1 MIARKLLQSL
11 AVLLLVTAPVVGW
24 AHEGEDHSQDE
35 AKASAKSSA
44 AAATTS
50 GRFTAQGG
58 ALELVA
64 AAQGHNLTVW
74 IDQWADNLPVTNA
87 RVNVTVDGRSIE
99 ARPINGTYI
108 LDTPTLDMPGSHRL
122 SFVVSRG
129 DATQTMAGV
138 LNVAAAASAAEEE
151 GGAVPW
157 RMILLILLAAGVV
170 AGAALLWRSRHR
182 GPAVALV
189 LTGLLVSPSP
199 ISAHEGEEHSE
210 DNATAPAATNVTA
223 GAGVGATRT
232 ADGAI
237 VALKPLQRIIDLRTD
252 VVAAG
257 QASPTIELT
266 GRIIADPQSGGLVQS
281 TTAGRIV
288 AAGGLPLIGQRVRA
302 GQALATIEPTL
313 QAIDEADISRELADL
328 DQQIALAANRAAR
341 VRRLEGLVPR
351 REIEEAQI
359 TLAGLRSRR
368 AGLGRAR
375 SARET
380 LVAPISGIVSAVPVR
395 VGQVVGAET
404 TLFEIIDPS
413 RLFVEANIFDR
424 RTISTGSRAIGRAGD
439 GTTFQLIFAG
449 SGLADRGSAG
459 QGQFRLVGA
468 PPGLRVGEPV
478 TVSVS
483 AGAPVAG
490 VVVPRASVLTG
501 ESGLASVFVKQGP
514 ESFVARPVRTAP
526 LDATRVVLLSGV
538 RVGER
543 VVTAGASLLA
553 QVR

>member
-1 MIARKLLQSL
+1 MIARSWL
-11 AVLLLVTAPVVGW
+11 APLALLLVLVAPGAM
-24 AHEGEDHSQDE
+24 AHEAEDHSATE
-35 AKASAKSSA
+35 PT
-44 AAATTS
+44 AAATTTASSTS
-50 GRFTAQGG
+50 GRMNAVGG
-58 ALELVA
+58 GLELVA
-64 AAQGHNLTVW
+64 AAQGEGLTIW
-74 IDQWADNLPVTNA
+74 LDQWVGNIPVTNA
-87 RVNVTVDGRSIE
+87 RINVTVDGRSTE
-99 ARPINGTYI
+99 ARAINGTYI
-108 LDTPTLDMPGSHRL
+108 LDAPSLDAPGNHRL
-122 SFVVSRG
+122 SFAIDRG
-129 DATQTMAGV
+129 GVKQTLTGT
-138 LNVAAAASAAEEE
+138 LNVAEAQAVAGSEGFPWRTFLLALLVAGVI
-151 GGAVPW
+151 GGAV
-157 RMILLILLAAGVV
+157 LF
-170 AGAALLWRSRHR
+170 WRSRR
-182 GPAVALV
+182 KGPAIALV
-189 LTGLLVSPSP
+189 LAAILIQPLSP
-199 ISAHEGEEHSE
+199 IMAHEGEDHSE
-210 DNATAPAATNVTA
+210 DKAPEAAAPTAGTQAA
-223 GAGVGATRT
+223 GAGGAAVRT

-252 VVAAG
+252 VAAAG
-257 QASPTIELT
+257 QASPTISLT

-281 TTAGRIV
+281 TTGGRII

-313 QAIDEADISRELADL
+313 QAIDEADIARELADL

-380 LVAPISGIVSAVPVR
+380 LVAPISGIVSAIPIR
-395 VGQVVGAET
+395 VGQVVAAET

-424 RTISTGSRAIGRAGD
+424 RSISYGSRAIGRVAD
-439 GTTFQLIFAG
+439 GTTFQLVFAG
-449 SGLADRGSAG
+449 AGLADRGSAG

-478 TVSVS
+478 TLEVS
-483 AGAPVAG
+483 AGAPVSG
-490 VVVPRASVLTG
+490 VVVPRAAVRTG
-501 ESGLASVFVKQGP
+501 ENGLASVFVKQGA

-543 VVTAGASLLA
+543 VVTAGASLLS

>member
-1 MIARKLLQSL
+1 MIARSWLVPL
-11 AVLLLVTAPVVGW
+11 ALLLLLAPLGAR
-24 AHEGEDHSQDE
+24 AHEGEDHSE
-35 AKASAKSSA
+35 AEASAEATTTVA
-44 AAATTS
+44 ATS
-50 GRFTAQGG
+50 GRMNAVGG
-58 ALELVA
+58 GLELVA
-64 AAQGHNLTVW
+64 AAQGKSLTVW
-74 IDQWADNLPVTNA
+74 LDQWAGTIPVTNA
-87 RVNVTVDGRSIE
+87 RVNVTIDGQSTE
-99 ARPINGTYI
+99 ARAVDGTYI
-108 LDTPTLDMPGSHRL
+108 LNAPSLDAPGNHRL
-122 SFVVSRG
+122 SFAIDRG
-129 DATQTMAGV
+129 GVKQTLIGT
-138 LNVAAAASAAEEE
+138 LTVADVPAMAAS
-151 GGAVPW
+151 GSDPW
-157 RMILLILLAAGVV
+157 RMALLALLAAGL
-170 AGAALLWRSRHR
+170 AGGAFLLWRSRQR

-189 LTGLLVSPSP
+189 LAALLIQPVSP
-199 ISAHEGEEHSE
+199 IMAHEGEDHSE
-210 DNATAPAATNVTA
+210 DAAPGSAPAA
-223 GAGVGATRT
+223 GAEAEGSGAPAVRT

-237 VALKPLQRIIDLRTD
+237 MALKPLQRIIALRTE
-252 VVAAG
+252 VAAAG
-257 QASPTIELT
+257 QASPTISLT

-281 TTAGRIV
+281 ATGGRIV

-313 QAIDEADISRELADL
+313 QAIDEADIARELADL

-395 VGQVVGAET
+395 VGQVVTAET

-424 RTISTGSRAIGRAGD
+424 RSISYGSRAIGRAAD
-439 GTTFQLIFAG
+439 GTTFQLVFAG
-449 SGLADRGSAG
+449 AGLADRGSAG

-478 TVSVS
+478 TIEVS
-483 AGAPVAG
+483 AGTPVQG
-490 VVVPRASVLTG
+490 VIVPRASVLTG

-514 ESFVARPVRTAP
+514 ESFIARPVRTAP

-543 VVTAGASLLA
+543 VVTAGASLLS

>member
-1 MIARKLLQSL
+1 MIARSWLVPL
-11 AVLLLVTAPVVGW
+11 ALLLLLAPLGAR
-24 AHEGEDHSQDE
+24 AHEGEDHSE
-35 AKASAKSSA
+35 AEASAEATTTVA
-44 AAATTS
+44 ATS
-50 GRFTAQGG
+50 GRMNAVGG
-58 ALELVA
+58 GLELVA
-64 AAQGHNLTVW
+64 AAQGKSLTVW
-74 IDQWADNLPVTNA
+74 LDQWAGTIPVTNA
-87 RVNVTVDGRSIE
+87 RVNVTIDGQSTE
-99 ARPINGTYI
+99 ARAVDGTYI
-108 LDTPTLDMPGSHRL
+108 LNAPSLDAPGNHRL
-122 SFVVSRG
+122 SFAIDRG
-129 DATQTMAGV
+129 GVKQTLIGT
-138 LNVAAAASAAEEE
+138 LTVADVPAMAAS
-151 GGAVPW
+151 GSDPW
-157 RMILLILLAAGVV
+157 RMALLALLAAGL
-170 AGAALLWRSRHR
+170 AGGAFLLWRSRQR

-189 LTGLLVSPSP
+189 LAALLIQPVSP
-199 ISAHEGEEHSE
+199 IMAHEGEDHSE
-210 DNATAPAATNVTA
+210 DAAPGSAPAAGAEAA
-223 GAGVGATRT
+223 GSGAPAVRT

-237 VALKPLQRIIDLRTD
+237 MALKPLQRIIALRTE
-252 VVAAG
+252 VAAAG
-257 QASPTIELT
+257 QASPTISLT

-281 TTAGRIV
+281 ATGGRIV

-313 QAIDEADISRELADL
+313 QAIDEADIARELADL

-395 VGQVVGAET
+395 VGQVVAAET

-424 RTISTGSRAIGRAGD
+424 RSISYGSRAIGRAAD
-439 GTTFQLIFAG
+439 GTTFQLVFAG
-449 SGLADRGSAG
+449 AGLADRGSAG

-478 TVSVS
+478 TIEVS
-483 AGAPVAG
+483 AGTPVQG
-490 VVVPRASVLTG
+490 VIVPRASVLTG

-514 ESFVARPVRTAP
+514 ESFIARPVRTAP

-543 VVTAGASLLA
+543 VVTAGASLLS

>member
-1 MIARKLLQSL
+1 MIARKLLMPLTAS
-11 AVLLLVTAPVVGW
+11 LLLAAPASAR
-24 AHEGEDHSQDE
+24 AHEGEDHSDE
-35 AKASAKSSA
+35 PTTATATVSAVPA
-44 AAATTS
+44 TS
-50 GRFTAQGG
+50 GRIAAQAGN
-58 ALELVA
+58 LELVA
-64 AAQGHNLTVW
+64 AAEGHDLTVW
-74 IDQWADNLPVTNA
+74 IDQWADNAPVTNA

-108 LDTPTLDMPGSHRL
+108 LEAPSLDASGAHRV
-122 SFVVSRG
+122 SFAVTRG
-129 DATQTMAGV
+129 DAVQTMAGT
-138 LNVAAAASAAEEE
+138 LNVGAAPVPEQT
-151 GGAVPW
+151 GGLPW
-157 RMILLILLAAGVV
+157 RTILLVLLAIGVAV
-170 AGAALLWRSRHR
+170 GALLLWRARHR

-189 LTGLLVSPSP
+189 LAGLLVQPNP
-199 ISAHEGEEHSE
+199 IFAHEGEDHGE
-210 DNATAPAATNVTA
+210 DKAATPAA
-223 GAGVGATRT
+223 GATRT
-232 ADGAI
+232 ADGAV
-237 VALKPLQRIIDLRTD
+237 VALKPLQRIIELRTE
-252 VVAAG
+252 VAAAG
-257 QASPTIELT
+257 QASPTISLT
-266 GRIIADPQSGGLVQS
+266 GRIIADPQAGGLVQS
-281 TTAGRIV
+281 TTGGRIV

-313 QAIDEADISRELADL
+313 QAIDEADIARELADL

-368 AGLGRAR
+368 AALGRAS

-395 VGQVVGAET
+395 VGQVVAAET
-404 TLFEIIDPS
+404 TLFEIIDPA

-424 RTISTGSRAIGRAGD
+424 RTISYGSRAIGRAAD
-439 GTTFQLIFAG
+439 GTTFQLVFAG
-449 SGLADRGSAG
+449 AGLADRGSAG

-478 TVSVS
+478 TLEVA

-490 VVVPRASVLTG
+490 VVVPRAAVLTG
-501 ESGLASVFVKQGP
+501 ENGLASVFVKTGP
-514 ESFVARPVRTAP
+514 ERFVARPVRTAP
-526 LDATRVVLLSGV
+526 LDAERVVLLSGV

-543 VVTAGASLLA
+543 VVTTGAGLLS

>member
-1 MIARKLLQSL
+1 MTARSWLVPLT
-11 AVLLLVTAPVVGW
+11 LLLFVAAPGAR
-24 AHEGEDHSQDE
+24 AHEGEDHSASE
-35 AKASAKSSA
+35 AA
-44 AAATTS
+44 AEATTTAATTS
-50 GRFTAQGG
+50 GRMNAVGG
-58 ALELVA
+58 GLELVA
-64 AAQGHNLTVW
+64 AAQGEGLTIW
-74 IDQWADNLPVTNA
+74 LDQWADTVPVTNA
-87 RVNVTVDGRSIE
+87 RVNVTVDGQSTE
-99 ARPINGTYI
+99 ARAVDGTYI
-108 LDTPTLDMPGSHRL
+108 LNAPSLDAPGNHRL
-122 SFVVSRG
+122 SFAIDRG
-129 DATQTMAGV
+129 GVKQTLTGTLTIAEVPAMAG
-138 LNVAAAASAAEEE
+138 LGSD
-151 GGAVPW
+151 PW
-157 RMILLILLAAGVV
+157 RIALLVLLAAGV
-170 AGAALLWRSRHR
+170 AGGAILLWRSRRR
-182 GPAVALV
+182 GPAAALV
-189 LTGLLVSPSP
+189 LAAILIQPVSP
-199 ISAHEGEEHSE
+199 IMAHEGEDHSE
-210 DNATAPAATNVTA
+210 DAVPAA
-223 GAGVGATRT
+223 GAQAAESGASAVRT

-237 VALKPLQRIIDLRTD
+237 VALKPLQRIIALRTE
-252 VVAAG
+252 VAAAG
-257 QASPTIELT
+257 QASPTISLT

-281 TTAGRIV
+281 ATGGRIV

-313 QAIDEADISRELADL
+313 QAIDEADIARELADL

-395 VGQVVGAET
+395 VGQVVAAET

-424 RTISTGSRAIGRAGD
+424 RSISFGSRAVGRAAD
-439 GTTFQLIFAG
+439 GTTFQLVFAG
-449 SGLADRGSAG
+449 AGLADRGSAG

-478 TVSVS
+478 TIEVS
-483 AGAPVAG
+483 AGTPVQG
-490 VVVPRASVLTG
+490 VIVPRASVLTG

-543 VVTAGASLLA
+543 VVTAGASLLS

>member
-1 MIARKLLQSL
+1 MTARFWLVPL
-11 AVLLLVTAPVVGW
+11 ALLLLFAPPSAR
-24 AHEGEDHSQDE
+24 AHEGEDHSE
-35 AKASAKSSA
+35 AEA
-44 AAATTS
+44 AAEATTTVAATS
-50 GRFTAQGG
+50 GRMHAVGG
-58 ALELVA
+58 GLELVA
-64 AAQGHNLTVW
+64 AAEGHGLTIW
-74 IDQWADNLPVTNA
+74 LDQWAGTIPVTNA
-87 RVNVTVDGRSIE
+87 RVNVTIDGQSTE
-99 ARPINGTYI
+99 ARAVDGTYI
-108 LDTPTLDMPGSHRL
+108 LNAPSLDSPGNHRL
-122 SFVVSRG
+122 SFALDRS
-129 DATQTMAGV
+129 GV
-138 LNVAAAASAAEEE
+138 KQILTGTLTIAEVPALAAS
-151 GGAVPW
+151 GSDPW
-157 RMILLILLAAGVV
+157 RVALLALLAAGV
-170 AGAALLWRSRHR
+170 AGGAIFLWRSRRR

-189 LTGLLVSPSP
+189 LAAILIHPVSP
-199 ISAHEGEEHSE
+199 IMAHEGENHSE
-210 DNATAPAATNVTA
+210 DAPPAA
-223 GAGVGATRT
+223 GAQAAASDTSAVRT

-237 VALKPLQRIIDLRTD
+237 VALKPLQRIIALRTE
-252 VVAAG
+252 VAAAG
-257 QASPTIELT
+257 QASPTISLT

-281 TTAGRIV
+281 ATGGRIV
-288 AAGGLPLIGQRVRA
+288 ASGGLPLIGQRVRA

-313 QAIDEADISRELADL
+313 QAIDEADIARELADL

-380 LVAPISGIVSAVPVR
+380 LVAPISGIVSAVPAR
-395 VGQVVGAET
+395 VGQVVAAET

-424 RTISTGSRAIGRAGD
+424 RSISYGSRAIGRAAD
-439 GTTFQLIFAG
+439 GTTFQLVFAG
-449 SGLADRGSAG
+449 AGLADRGSAG

-478 TVSVS
+478 TIEVS
-483 AGAPVAG
+483 AGSPVAG
-490 VVVPRASVLTG
+490 VIVPRASVLTG
-501 ESGLASVFVKQGP
+501 ENGLASVFVKQGP

-526 LDATRVVLLSGV
+526 LDASRVVLLSGV

-543 VVTAGASLLA
+543 VVTAGASLLS